1 MNEMMN
7 FENELTETELE
18 DVNGGGFLTAAAVYG
33 AIIAGSYCLG
43 WATGKILKK
52 KTGVCY

>member
-18 DVNGGGFLTAAAVYG
+18 DVNGGGFLTTIAVGAAVIAIGYG
-33 AIIAGSYCLG
+33 AGWVAGKLVTNRFGICR
-43 WATGKILKK
+43 
-52 KTGVCY
+52 